1 MTPDHQKARWA
12 NGFAAAAIALWCWS
26 APCFA
31 KGAAGFGAM
40 PYLAISCAIG
50 VPTAMTW
57 HRLQGGKIA
66 DLFLLPKRVIVTGF
80 FGMSV
85 YTTIL
90 VMAVGMAPESDLA
103 QVALINY
110 LWPVFMVLLSL
121 ALLPDKPRLGL
132 VLLGALLG
140 FVGVVVVKGTD
151 SFTRPPATL
160 LPHLMALIGAVMWA
174 GYSVLLK
181 RWQIP
186 ENKSGSTMGF
196 ALCGVLAAIVAAING
211 EWTLVTASSFK
222 AIGWAI
228 FLGIGPIGLA
238 YHWWEIGIKRGNPH
252 LIALLAYFTPVG
264 SALLIALLFR
274 EALSWGLFPG
284 AALITL
290 GACLGQRAMAV
301 RPNTTAASPAA
312 REGDDT
318 RECAAA
324 SDS

>member
-1 MTPDHQKARWA
+1 MTPDPHKSHWA
-12 NGFAAAAIALWCWS
+12 NGLAAVAIVLWCWS

-31 KGAAGFGAM
+31 KGAAAMGAM
-40 PYLAISCAIG
+40 PYLALSCAVG
-50 VPTAMTW
+50 VPTAMLT
-57 HRLQGGKIA
+57 HRLHGGKIA
-66 DLFLLPKRVIVTGF
+66 DLFLIPKRVIVSGF

-85 YTTIL
+85 YTVIL
-90 VMAVGMAPESDLA
+90 VMAVGMAPEADLA

-121 ALLPDKPRLGL
+121 VLLPEKPRLGL

-151 SFTRPPATL
+151 TFTRSPASL

-186 ENKSGSTMGF
+186 EEKGGSTLGF
-196 ALCGVLAAIVAAING
+196 AMCGVFAAIVAAING
-211 EWTLVTASSFK
+211 EWSQVTASSVS
-222 AIGWAI
+222 ATGWVI
-228 FLGIGPIGLA
+228 FLGVGPIGVA
-238 YHWWEIGIKRGNPH
+238 YYWWEIGIKRGNPH

-264 SALLIALLFR
+264 SALLIGLLFR
-274 EALSWGLFPG
+274 ESLSAGLFPG

-290 GACLGQRAMAV
+290 GAYLGQRAMTV
-301 RPNTTAASPAA
+301 KPSTTAAGRDAGA
-312 REGDDT
+312 DGDT
-318 RECAAA
+318 RERDAA
-324 SDS
+324 SGS